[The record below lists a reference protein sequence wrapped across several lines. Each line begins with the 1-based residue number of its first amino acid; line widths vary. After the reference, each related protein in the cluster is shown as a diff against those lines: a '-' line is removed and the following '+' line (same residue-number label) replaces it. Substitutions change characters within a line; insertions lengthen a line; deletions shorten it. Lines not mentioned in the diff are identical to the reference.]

1 MAINS
6 AISLGIRR
14 FRRGIKEGEI
24 SSLQLERAFLV
35 TQLSDFREKNLDLS
49 RERLA
54 KIVDISDRMISG
66 MDLGKN

>member
-14 FRRGIKEGEI
+14 FRRGIMKGEI
-24 SSLQLERAFLV
+24 LNLQLERAFLV
-35 TQLSDFREKNLDLS
+35 TQFSDFREKNLDLS

-54 KIVDISDRMISG
+54 KIIDISDRMISG